1 MNISRDKALKFL
13 KEADFKAKLFSK
25 DEKRKVGAIILENE
39 SLIQLSCGYNGLPR
53 KLKETKK
60 RWLKKNK
67 DLYVIHAETNAIV
80 QAARTN
86 CNINNS
92 IMVCNRFP
100 CHNCCLNIIQAGI
113 KLLITIEPDWDNL
126 SDRWKLS
133 FYTSKEMLDELKI
146 NIMFFKE
153 SDLIQ

>member
-1 MNISRDKALKFL
+1 MTISRDKALKFL

-25 DEKRKVGAIILENE
+25 DEKRKVGAIILEND

-53 KLKETKK
+53 RLKETKK

-86 CNINNS
+86 SNINNS
-92 IMVCNRFP
+92 IMICNRFP
-100 CHNCCLNIIQAGI
+100 CNNCCLNIIQAGI
-113 KLLITIEPDWDNL
+113 KLIVTIEPDWDNL
-126 SDRWKLS
+126 SVRWKQS
-133 FYTSKEMLDELKI
+133 FYASKEMLDELKI
-146 NIMFFKE
+146 SIMFFKE

>member
-1 MNISRDKALKFL
+1 MIISRDKALKFL

-53 KLKETKK
+53 RLKETRK

-80 QAARTN
+80 HAARTN
-86 CNINNS
+86 SNINNS

-113 KLLITIEPDWDNL
+113 KLLVTIEPDWDNL
-126 SDRWKLS
+126 SDKWRQS
-133 FYTSKEMLDELKI
+133 FYASKEMLDELKI

-153 SDLIQ
+153 SVLV

>member
-1 MNISRDKALKFL
+1 MSITKEKALKFL

-25 DEKRKVGAIILENE
+25 DNKRKVGAIILEKD

-60 RWLKKNK
+60 RWSKKNK
-67 DLYVIHAETNAIV
+67 DLYVIHAETNAII
-80 QAARTN
+80 QASRTN
-86 CNINNS
+86 SNINNS

-113 KLLITIEPDWDNL
+113 KLLITVEPEWNSL
-126 SDRWKLS
+126 SKKWKKS
-133 FYTSKEMLDELKI
+133 FYASKEMLDELKI
-146 NIMFFKE
+146 DIIFFKE
-153 SDLIQ
+153 SELI

>member
-1 MNISRDKALKFL
+1 MSITKEKALKFL

-25 DEKRKVGAIILENE
+25 DNKRKVGAIILEKE

-67 DLYVIHAETNAIV
+67 DLYVIHAETNAII
-80 QAARTN
+80 QASRTN
-86 CNINNS
+86 SNINNS
-92 IMVCNRFP
+92 IIVCNRFP

-113 KLLITIEPDWDNL
+113 KLLITVEPEWKSL
-126 SDRWKLS
+126 SKKWKKS
-133 FYTSKEMLDELKI
+133 FYASKEMLDELKI
-146 NIMFFKE
+146 DIIFFKE
-153 SDLIQ
+153 SELY

>member
-1 MNISRDKALKFL
+1 MSITREKALKFL

-25 DEKRKVGAIILENE
+25 DNKRKVGAIILEKE

-60 RWLKKNK
+60 RWSKKYK
-67 DLYVIHAETNAIV
+67 DLYVIHAETNAII
-80 QAARTN
+80 QASRTN
-86 CNINNS
+86 SNINNS

-113 KLLITIEPDWDNL
+113 KLLITVEPEWNSL
-126 SDRWKLS
+126 SKKWKKS
-133 FYTSKEMLDELKI
+133 FYASKEMLDELKI
-146 NIMFFKE
+146 DIIFFKE
-153 SDLIQ
+153 SELY

>member
-1 MNISRDKALKFL
+1 MINREKALKFL

-25 DEKRKVGAIILENE
+25 DKRRKVGAIILEDKT
-39 SLIQLSCGYNGLPR
+39 LIQLSCGYNGLPR

-80 QAARTN
+80 QASRTN
-86 CNINNS
+86 SNINNS
-92 IMVCNRFP
+92 IMICNRFP

-113 KLLITIEPDWDNL
+113 KTLVTIEPEWNNL
-126 SDRWKLS
+126 SSKWKKS
-133 FYTSKEMLDELKI
+133 FFASKEMLDELKI
-146 NIMFFKE
+146 KIIFFKE
-153 SDLIQ
+153 SDLF